1 MKKFV
6 IILGLIIS
14 TSSNGM
20 SQCSTAVLE
29 GFGSVSAIAIYNTYI
44 TIGSIADGY
53 TNETYDANYVST
65 LMTEQ
70 SAMIDVIN
78 QSLQACVDDDSEG
91 ALDSVDKKYISD
103 FIVAL
108 EYLRKEAEGFQEY
121 VSTESESGLNKYS
134 KNRDLAWKKI
144 AELLELE

>member
-14 TSSNGM
+14 TSFNGM

-121 VSTESESGLNKYS
+121 VSNESESGLNKFS